1 MMKSHTFSLALT
13 FLIAACLPATGLA
26 GPTWLCSLT
35 ESLAVYED
43 GSSGPVDL
51 GDVEAPTFLRV
62 NTETMEV
69 TLLAPDSRKGEVTV
83 IGEAKRGDQKW
94 VLTGVENGRAW
105 SMVISDEGY
114 MTLSVTGDGT
124 TWSVFGNALKEEE

>member
-1 MMKSHTFSLALT
+1 MKSRIFSLALS
-13 FLIAACLPATGLA
+13 FLFAASLPAIGLA
-26 GPTWLCSLT
+26 SPTWLCSLT

-43 GSSGPVDL
+43 GSSGPIDM
-51 GDVEAPTFLRV
+51 GEIEAPTFLRV
-62 NTETMEV
+62 NTEAKEV

-94 VLTGVENGRAW
+94 VITGVEDGRAW

-114 MTLSVTGDGT
+114 MTLSVTGDGV
-124 TWSVFGNALKEEE
+124 TWSVFGNVMLEEE